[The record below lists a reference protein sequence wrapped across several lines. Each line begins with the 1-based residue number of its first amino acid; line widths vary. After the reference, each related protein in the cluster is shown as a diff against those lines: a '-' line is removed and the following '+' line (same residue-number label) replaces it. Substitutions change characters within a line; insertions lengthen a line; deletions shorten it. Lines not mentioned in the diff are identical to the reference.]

1 MGCGVSKVRDG
12 VLGASLDPVV
22 GPQDGSSNREQT
34 KEGEQ
39 DNNHLHD
46 PLPSLT
52 PCQEPLVKHCCSCH
66 HWYLHYHSLVS
77 LVTLAHWHHWRHSLI
92 SIADQQCVDLCTAES
107 GARES
112 LALTQ
117 RAVLEE
123 IDSVRAVEEECWLI
137 RDRLMKDIMANLS
150 FLDRELR
157 QQLERLKYP
166 DPNERDLSPMRK
178 RVLYGEERG
187 GQRISHGLL
196 PSMDRFNTE
205 ERGGTWKRR
214 ERFRIFEGTEVEVLE
229 TAARNAIVTEEKNE
243 SDQHLAPAAVA
254 VLVHVVHHLVSRE
267 YDHLRICNKRA

>member
-12 VLGASLDPVV
+12 VLGASLDPVAV
-22 GPQDGSSNREQT
+22 GPSDGSSSNREQT

-52 PCQEPLVKHCCSCH
+52 PSQEPLVQHWCSCH

-77 LVTLAHWHHWRHSLI
+77 LVTLAHWQHWRHSLI
-92 SIADQQCVDLCTAES
+92 SIADQQCVDLCMAES

-117 RAVLEE
+117 RAVLGE
-123 IDSVRAVEEECWLI
+123 IDSVRAVEEECWFT
-137 RDRLMKDIMANLS
+137 RDRLTKDIMANLS

-166 DPNERDLSPMRK
+166 DPNERHLSPMRK

-187 GQRISHGLL
+187 G
-196 PSMDRFNTE
+196 
-205 ERGGTWKRR
+205 TWRRR